1 MLGPSRLV
9 VQTIRDVTVVTIDE
23 PHIRDMNQVQQIAN
37 DLYDLVDNQARKKL
51 MLDFSKVS
59 LLSSSALGVLITLN
73 KKVQALGGQLV
84 LVGVSD
90 DIHHL
95 FKLAKM
101 HKLFT
106 FCANEEEALGKFGIT
121 SAG

>member
-1 MLGPSRLV
+1 MPGAPRLV
-9 VQTIRDVTVVTIDE
+9 IQTLRDVTIVDLHE
-23 PHIRDMNQVQQIAN
+23 PHIRDMNQVQQIATE
-37 DLYDLVDNQARKKL
+37 LYDLVDNKTRRNL
-51 MLDFSKVS
+51 ILDFSKVV

-73 KKVQALGGQLV
+73 KKTQTLGGKLV
-84 LVGVSD
+84 MVGLKD
-90 DIHHL
+90 DIYNL

-106 FCANEEEALGKFGIT
+106 FCATEDEALGHFGIT